1 VPSKE
6 AIEAPE
12 TTRETT
18 YDLSKTD
25 QLIAAIFDTQMLG
38 IAILDNQHRFI
49 AVNETLASLH
59 SLPAKDHVG
68 RTLREVL
75 PQASPRAESLINH
88 VFHTGERVLNQIT
101 IQSPTRDRP
110 GHWIVNFVP
119 ILDAKKQV
127 SHVGSIAFEA
137 TQQVVLAECLR
148 SLLNKL
154 PKVRDLIS
162 WAYASSHQEA
172 LLPLVLV
179 QSAEMLEECVW
190 TIQKVSGLI
199 RALAPAL
206 EAESVGNHGQ
216 SSLPCAESLAP
227 SGSGLSGF
235 VEAPAII
242 TVLTPREVEVATL
255 LARSKGNKE
264 ISAILKLSVKTVETY
279 RTRIL
284 AKLQLHSMGELVLY
298 AVRNKLIP
306 LY

>member
-1 VPSKE
+1 VPSKV

-12 TTRETT
+12 TTRETA
-18 YDLSKTD
+18 YDFSQTD
-25 QLIAAIFDTQMLG
+25 QLIAAIFDTQILG
-38 IAILDNQHRFI
+38 IAIFDNQHRFI

-68 RTLREVL
+68 RTLREVV
-75 PQASPRAESLINH
+75 PQASPKAESLINH
-88 VFHTGERVLNQIT
+88 VFHTGERVLNEIT
-101 IQSPTRDRP
+101 IQSPTRNRP

-119 ILDAKKQV
+119 ILDAKKRV

-137 TQQVVLAECLR
+137 TQQVVLAECLQ
-148 SLLNKL
+148 SLLKSL
-154 PKVRDLIS
+154 PQVRDLIS

-172 LLPLVLV
+172 LLPLLLV
-179 QSAEMLEECVW
+179 QSAEMLEQCVW
-190 TIQKVSGLI
+190 TLQKVSGLI
-199 RALAPAL
+199 QALAPAL
-206 EAESVGNHGQ
+206 DPQGVGNHGP
-216 SSLPCAESLAP
+216 SSLPYAESLAR
-227 SGSGLSGF
+227 SGNGHSGF
-235 VEAPAII
+235 VEAPGII
-242 TVLTPREVEVATL
+242 SVLTPREVEVATL

-284 AKLQLHSMGELVLY
+284 AKLQLHSVGELVLF